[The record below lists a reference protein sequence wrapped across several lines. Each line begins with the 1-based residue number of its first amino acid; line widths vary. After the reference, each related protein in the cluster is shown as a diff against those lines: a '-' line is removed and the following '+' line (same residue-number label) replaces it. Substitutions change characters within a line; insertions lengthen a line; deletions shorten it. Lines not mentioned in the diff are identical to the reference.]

1 MIQCCSDLSKL
12 TESYVFQFNQPD
24 SEPILI
30 KLEADSYKVKII
42 KTVDKS
48 VLYNFYFLIF
58 RSRHIESREKGS
70 TKLRFSRSG
79 KEGKEQRQ
87 NRGGP
92 SGSHGV
98 SSLTWN

>member
-42 KTVDKS
+42 KNVDKS

-79 KEGKEQRQ
+79 KEGKEHRRTEGAERLAQ
-87 NRGGP
+87 
-92 SGSHGV
+92 SF
-98 SSLTWN
+98 

>member
-1 MIQCCSDLSKL
+1 M
-12 TESYVFQFNQPD
+12 
-24 SEPILI
+24 I

-87 NRGGP
+87 NRGGRAARTEFLV
-92 SGSHGV
+92 SHGIEFK
-98 SSLTWN
+98 SL